1 VKEGERSE
9 AMTSNEIRRA
19 FLAYFE
25 KRDHRVIRSSS
36 LIPKDDPT
44 LLFSNAGMV
53 QFKRVFL
60 ADEIRDYRRAASSQK
75 CVRAGGKHNDLEN
88 VGKTARHHTFFEMLG
103 NFSFGDYFKKE
114 ATEMAWD
121 LLIHHFGLP
130 EEEMWITIYLEDDE
144 AFHLWRRIGIP
155 EQRIVRL
162 GEKDNFWAMGETG
175 PCGPCS
181 EIVIDQGE
189 GIGCGRP
196 ECSVGCDCDRFLE
209 LWNLVFMQFNRN
221 PDGVLHPLASPCI
234 DTGMGLERISA
245 VLQGVKS
252 NYDSDLFTPIIAEIG
267 TISGAAYGKDPRAD
281 ISLRVIADHSR
292 ASTFLI
298 SDGVLPSNEGRGYVL
313 RRIMRRAMR
322 HGKILGIEGPFL
334 YRISSKVVDL
344 MKDAYPELREGELFS
359 SKVIRNE
366 EERFSETLDSGLKIL
381 REELQQLRKDKKKSL
396 SGEVAFRL
404 YDTFGFPL
412 DLTVEILQ
420 EEGMGLD
427 EEGFRTQMEEQRQK
441 SKQAWQGMG
450 DDKTKDVYRR
460 LVAEGIKTEFAGYEE
475 VESYSRVIKLIK
487 DDEIVPFAVEGD
499 EVEVITERTPYYGEA
514 GGQVG
519 DQGVIYHEEFSLE
532 VEDTLKPLEELIV
545 HVGKVKRG
553 LIREGVEATLRI
565 DEERRKAIARNHTA
579 THLLQA
585 VLREVLGDHVH
596 QAGSL
601 VAPDRFR
608 FDFTHFSQMGKEELE
623 RVEALVNQKI
633 RENLKLETK
642 VMRMEEALETGAM
655 ALFGEKYSERVRVV
669 KISDFSIELCGGT
682 HTGRTGD
689 IGLFKIL
696 NEAGVAAGVRRIEAL
711 TGDGAYRFVKEEER
725 ELLEIAAYLKSS
737 PGELSLKIERF
748 LQRQKELERELLS
761 LQDRISY
768 QEISNLLSLVR
779 EVKGVKILSAKVD
792 GKDPK
797 RMRDFVDQL
806 KTKIGSGIILLGS
819 RSDDKVSLVMGVTPD
834 LTQRFNAGN
843 LVKKIALHIHGTGG
857 GRPDFAQA
865 GGTDPGKLE
874 EALIAID
881 DLI

>member
-1 VKEGERSE
+1 
-9 AMTSNEIRRA
+9 MTSDEIRGA
-19 FLAYFE
+19 FLDYFE
-25 KRDHRVIRSSS
+25 KKDHRIIRSSS

-44 LLFSNAGMV
+44 LLFTNAGMV

-60 ADEIRDYRRAASSQK
+60 AEESRDYRRAASSQK

-121 LLIHHFGLP
+121 LLIHHLGLP
-130 EEEMWITIYLEDDE
+130 EEKLWITVYLEDEE

-189 GIGCGRP
+189 GVGCGRP
-196 ECSVGCDCDRFLE
+196 ECRVGCDCDRYLE
-209 LWNLVFMQFNRN
+209 LWNLVFMQFNRD
-221 PDGVLHPLASPCI
+221 PDGTLHPLSRPCI

-252 NYDSDLFTPIIAEIG
+252 NYDTDLFTPIIAEIG
-267 TISGAAYGKDPRAD
+267 TISGTAYGKDPRAD
-281 ISLRVIADHSR
+281 ISLRVIADHGR

-298 SDGVLPSNEGRGYVL
+298 SEGVLPSNEGRGYVL

-344 MKDAYPELREGELFS
+344 MKEAYPELRERELFS

-381 REELQQLRKDKKKSL
+381 REELDQLRKEKKKVL

-412 DLTVEILQ
+412 DLTTEILQ
-420 EEGMGLD
+420 EEGVGLD
-427 EEGFRTQMEEQRQK
+427 EEGFRIQMDEQRQK

-450 DDKTKDVYRR
+450 EGKTKDAYRR
-460 LVAEGIKTEFAGYEE
+460 LVAEGIKTEFVGYEE
-475 VESYSRVIKLIK
+475 VEAYSRILKLIK
-487 DDEIVPFAVEGD
+487 GDEIVPFALEGD

-519 DQGVIYHEEFSLE
+519 DQGAIYQGEFSLE

-553 LIREGVEATLRI
+553 AIKEGMEANLRV
-565 DEERRKAIARNHTA
+565 DEGRRKAIARNHTA

-601 VAPDRFR
+601 VAPDRLR
-608 FDFTHFSQMGKEELE
+608 FDFTHFSPMEKERLE

-642 VMRMEEALETGAM
+642 VMRVEEALETGAM
-655 ALFGEKYSERVRVV
+655 ALFGEKYGERVRVV
-669 KISDFSIELCGGT
+669 KISDFSTELCGGT

-689 IGLFKIL
+689 IGFFKIL

-711 TGDGAYRFVKEEER
+711 TGEGAYRFVKEEER
-725 ELLEIAAYLKSS
+725 ELSEIATYLKSS
-737 PGELSLKIERF
+737 PGELSLKIERL
-748 LQRQKELERELLS
+748 LQKQKELEREVLS
-761 LQDRISY
+761 FQDRLSY
-768 QEISNLLSLVR
+768 QEISNLLPLVR
-779 EVKGVKILSAKVD
+779 EVKGVRILSAKVG
-792 GKDPK
+792 GKDAK

-806 KTKIGSGIILLGS
+806 KMKIGSGIILLGS
-819 RSDDKVSLVMGVTPD
+819 TSDDKVSLIMGVTPD
-834 LTQRFNAGN
+834 LTQRINASN
-843 LVKKIALHIHGTGG
+843 LIKKIALHIHGTGG

-874 EALIAID
+874 EALRAVD